1 MAEAEIAQRTKQVQ
15 ELTEKLIAAEQ
26 KALKAVKKQ
35 TTPKPPSTTQE
46 SQKIV
51 VLPRERGLKRFI
63 GRRTDSEQPVEDFI
77 ENLKAAMLAI
87 EMTPGEKLDLIKSHL
102 EGQAREELR
111 LFAKDDSE
119 NPNCL
124 QEIFLEAFGE
134 KRSLLQILKLFY
146 DRR

>member
-51 VLPRERGLKRFI
+51 VLPRERG
-63 GRRTDSEQPVEDFI
+63 
-77 ENLKAAMLAI
+77 
-87 EMTPGEKLDLIKSHL
+87 
-102 EGQAREELR
+102 
-111 LFAKDDSE
+111 
-119 NPNCL
+119 
-124 QEIFLEAFGE
+124 
-134 KRSLLQILKLFY
+134 
-146 DRR
+146 